1 MKRTWMLAL
10 LLASAPL
17 LATAKRGGDQ
27 VGNGRV
33 DEIVLCRK
41 DPVLKKDICVTKKK
55 RNEIEELLKAGWVK
69 TPKPSK
75 PKLPDSFK
83 AP

>member
-1 MKRTWMLAL
+1 M
-10 LLASAPL
+10 PF

-41 DPVLKKDICVTKKK
+41 DPVLKKEVCITKKK
-55 RNEIEELLKAGWVK
+55 RNEIEELKKNGWK
-69 TPKPSK
+69 QQPKGSK
-75 PKLPDSFK
+75 PKLPDGF
-83 AP
+83 